1 MGPRPLPAGLIR
13 MIGTVIRTIG
23 TVIRPIGTVIRT
35 IGTVILL
42 IRRPHAFP
50 GTTSRWRHSVVATVL
65 T

>member
-1 MGPRPLPAGLIR
+1 

-50 GTTSRWRHSVVATVL
+50 GATSRWSHSVVATVR